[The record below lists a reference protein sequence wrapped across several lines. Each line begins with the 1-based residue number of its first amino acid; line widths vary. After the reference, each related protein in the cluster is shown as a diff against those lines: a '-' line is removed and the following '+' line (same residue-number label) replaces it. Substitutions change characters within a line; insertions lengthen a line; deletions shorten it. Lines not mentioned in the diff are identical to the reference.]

1 MKICIWIGYVLL
13 KAAEI
18 NSCVCVCVFYTGP
31 ISPPEAETYS
41 TAWVS
46 AIRTHRQRRKGALSW
61 EQTKADTACCRGSCE
76 KEPREQVM
84 CTKIWMQG
92 SYNIQ
97 NSFFNTIWSSGD
109 QKKKK
114 TISKEQG
121 KTKTHPISNNKIRLY
136 LPKFLDSAKWEKMY
150 CSKNVETSSLTYLL
164 PVCFQ
169 TYRSTSAGIF
179 MFLLLLSLPQ
189 SSIGMHLK
197 LILTSALWLHS
208 SSGSNH
214 SPWLF
219 WCNPVISPGE
229 HTQYISVHL
238 CREGVHQQSTQ
249 TTEDTTCYLP
259 TQTVELADCKGI
271 FSIALSKF
279 DLEPSWPR
287 KCETSQR
294 SSHRVAFQS
303 RTVL

>member
-61 EQTKADTACCRGSCE
+61 EQTKADTVCCRGSCE

-114 TISKEQG
+114 KNHLQRTRKNQN
-121 KTKTHPISNNKIRLY
+121 PSNQQQQNTPVSPQVFRFCKVR
-136 LPKFLDSAKWEKMY
+136 E
-150 CSKNVETSSLTYLL
+150 NVL
-164 PVCFQ
+164 Q
-169 TYRSTSAGIF
+169 
-179 MFLLLLSLPQ
+179 
-189 SSIGMHLK
+189 
-197 LILTSALWLHS
+197 
-208 SSGSNH
+208 
-214 SPWLF
+214 
-219 WCNPVISPGE
+219 
-229 HTQYISVHL
+229 
-238 CREGVHQQSTQ
+238 
-249 TTEDTTCYLP
+249 
-259 TQTVELADCKGI
+259 
-271 FSIALSKF
+271 
-279 DLEPSWPR
+279 
-287 KCETSQR
+287 
-294 SSHRVAFQS
+294 
-303 RTVL
+303 